1 MIFSGRNRNNLH
13 GDLHKRVRHEDRG
26 VWLCF
31 TSKRLPKVCH
41 ITSYETNNISPAL
54 KEFLNDVDFRNT
66 WNILDFTIV
75 MIGLVFNLLLSPQ
88 QSEYSIKLAPI
99 QFLKNYEN
107 LFSSVSSRPFLRFC
121 KFRLTNHPPICSNLK
136 ILSEHLYLPIQGLNV
151 KSLRAF
157 RVLRPLRLLSS
168 IPSENPS

>member
-1 MIFSGRNRNNLH
+1 MIF
-13 GDLHKRVRHEDRG
+13 
-26 VWLCF
+26 
-31 TSKRLPKVCH
+31 TSECAMKIVAYGFVSHQNAYLKFVTLPHMKPKVCH
-41 ITSYETNNISPAL
+41 LTSYETNNISPAL

-107 LFSSVSSRPFLRFC
+107 LFFLSLFSSLLAVLQIQVNQPSTHL
-121 KFRLTNHPPICSNLK
+121 LK
-136 ILSEHLYLPIQGLNV
+136 PKNFV
-151 KSLRAF
+151 RAS
-157 RVLRPLRLLSS
+157 LSS
-168 IPSENPS
+168 YSGPQCDSFAQT

>member
-1 MIFSGRNRNNLH
+1 MAEIDFFSGRNRNNLH

-41 ITSYETNNISPAL
+41 LTSYETNNISPAL

-107 LFSSVSSRPFLRFC
+107 LFFLSLFSSLLAVLQIQVYQPSNQLSKPEILIQSISISSYSGPQC
-121 KFRLTNHPPICSNLK
+121 EITT
-136 ILSEHLYLPIQGLNV
+136 
-151 KSLRAF
+151 
-157 RVLRPLRLLSS
+157 S
-168 IPSENPS
+168 IPCLETSASSFIYT

>member
-107 LFSSVSSRPFLRFC
+107 LFFLSLFSSLLAVLQIQVNQPSTHLSKLENFARASISSYSGPQCDSFA
-121 KFRLTNHPPICSNLK
+121 
-136 ILSEHLYLPIQGLNV
+136 QGQT
-151 KSLRAF
+151 
-157 RVLRPLRLLSS
+157 
-168 IPSENPS
+168 

>member
-1 MIFSGRNRNNLH
+1 MIF
-13 GDLHKRVRHEDRG
+13 
-26 VWLCF
+26 
-31 TSKRLPKVCH
+31 TSECAMKIVAYGFVSHQNAYLKFVTLPHMKPKVCH
-41 ITSYETNNISPAL
+41 LTSYETNNISPAL

-107 LFSSVSSRPFLRFC
+107 LFSSVSSRPFLRSC
-121 KFRLTNHPPICSNLK
+121 KFRLTNHPPICPNL
-136 ILSEHLYLPIQGLNV
+136 
-151 KSLRAF
+151 
-157 RVLRPLRLLSS
+157 
-168 IPSENPS
+168 

>member
-1 MIFSGRNRNNLH
+1 M
-13 GDLHKRVRHEDRG
+13 RHEDCG

-31 TSKRLPKVCH
+31 PSKRLPEVCH
-41 ITSYETNNISPAL
+41 VSSYKTHNISPAP

-107 LFSSVSSRPFLRFC
+107 LFFLSLFSSLLAVLQIQVNQPSTHLPKPKNFVRASLSSKIVIQSISVSSYSGPQC
-121 KFRLTNHPPICSNLK
+121 EITT
-136 ILSEHLYLPIQGLNV
+136 
-151 KSLRAF
+151 
-157 RVLRPLRLLSS
+157 S
-168 IPSENPS
+168 IPCLETSASSFIYT